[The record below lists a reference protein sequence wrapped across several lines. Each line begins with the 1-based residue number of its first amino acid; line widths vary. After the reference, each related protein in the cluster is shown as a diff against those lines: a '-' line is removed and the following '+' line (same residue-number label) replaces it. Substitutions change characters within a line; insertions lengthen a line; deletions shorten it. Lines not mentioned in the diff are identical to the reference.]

1 MFHPGRHGKRKRRAK
16 ALCLCFALS
25 ALVLTSLSFSS
36 PSQPQSG
43 KHAQVPKAPKILDDF
58 EGASSLASWRG
69 KVELSRTHSGH
80 GRQSLKASLS
90 PQDVSSDLL
99 PKDWRGYDR
108 LLFDIFN
115 PEVAPVYLGV
125 RIYDQLADDDVAEAR
140 GEAFLADR
148 KLLLIPGMNHVE
160 VKLDGLETSSSRQLA
175 LDRVRRF
182 AISAKGLE
190 RPLTIYIDNL
200 RLVNGVESG
209 ATASLLKPADGIAT
223 LDSRFVRLGQVG
235 PRDLIPESQAVQQK
249 REHARAEWRRLQE
262 SIEAARTMGIETI
275 YQEIPLIT
283 AELGVELRPL
293 LSWFNDDRTKSE
305 MFDYVSA
312 SCRAAR
318 GELEE
323 LITGAKMLP
332 DVDDT
337 QVGEPL
343 VPPYPSLKG
352 RPAKDGYFR
361 KDNGDPLLVLSL
373 HSPSQKLARF
383 FATPFQHIESYTAG
397 GGSRWTVDDSPVYEA
412 FNDNPDAK
420 RVGWDGWCGHLIRDR
435 WSMGGGRDEVVI
447 CLESPQI
454 RKAIEKYIEH
464 EAPRWLNNPEL
475 LYNVMGYEL
484 QYICYCERSQQ
495 MFRKWLAERHTT
507 VEGLNAAW
515 KTDFK
520 SFAEIFAPPA
530 KDSAPLAGANRA
542 QWFDWA
548 TFNQERFT
556 DHLAWVK
563 SVIRRFD
570 PVTPITA
577 GGSHSMLAGS
587 NATSGIDEELMVNR
601 FSDLVLHEG
610 GGSTLGAD
618 LHWALTERRLP
629 LADPEMSVSVRN
641 LLPHFLH
648 GKSVIQLF
656 YWPSQP
662 AVEHPRLNESSI
674 AHSHRWSLRDIGELL
689 RIALDVRKLNKEIA
703 ALAAA
708 PREVAVL
715 YSRTSLVQV
724 SGKLMRAAST
734 PYLDE
739 LRSTYEASL
748 YLDAGTTFITERQ
761 LLAGLARQYKAI
773 LVPAAKYAPPE
784 VAQALLDYLRQGG
797 QLIVSPDSL
806 LADQYLRPLN
816 FFAQAG
822 VEIVKTRAGNETELG
837 ALEQGYDQTLRRAA
851 VKTGTVEGEIIT
863 MPGTEPGGTPIQLR
877 GRGIIQQIK
886 AGANIG
892 VLARSRGGEPAIIG
906 CKVGSGSLTLLATQL
921 EPESYAQL
929 LDLLFE
935 RAGVTRQIRVTDV
948 AGQRLWQV
956 EARSLQYGRSWLLY
970 LINHRDSAIEVKLSL
985 PPATRSVLDL
995 RRDRELA
1002 AGNPIPL
1009 AAGETRILRIE

>member
-1 MFHPGRHGKRKRRAK
+1 MFHPGRYSERRGE
-16 ALCLCFALS
+16 ALRLCFALS
-25 ALVLTSLSFSS
+25 ALALTALSFSS
-36 PSQPQSG
+36 PAQTQSA
-43 KHAQVPKAPKILDDF
+43 KPAAVTKVLADF
-58 EGASSLASWRG
+58 EAEASLAGWRG
-69 KVELSRTHSGH
+69 KVELSRNHAGH
-80 GRQSLKASLS
+80 GRQSLKTSLL
-90 PQDVSSDLL
+90 PEDVLSDEL

-115 PEVAPVYLGV
+115 PEVAPIYLGV
-125 RIYDQLADDDVAEAR
+125 RIYDELADDYAAEAR

-160 VKLDGLETSSSRQLA
+160 VKLDGLETASSRKLA

-182 AISAKGLE
+182 AISVKGLE
-190 RPLTIYIDNL
+190 HPLTIYIDNL
-200 RLVNGVESG
+200 RLVNGIEGG
-209 ATASLLKPADGIAT
+209 ATASLLKPEDGRAV

-235 PRDLIPESQAVQQK
+235 PRETIPESPAVQQK

-283 AELGVELRPL
+283 AELGIELRPL
-293 LSWFNDDRTKSE
+293 LSWFNDDLTKSE
-305 MFDYVSA
+305 MFDYVA
-312 SCRAAR
+312 TSCRAAR
-318 GELEE
+318 IELEE
-323 LITGAKMLP
+323 LITGAKRLP

-337 QVGEPL
+337 QVGELL
-343 VPPYPSLKG
+343 VPPYPPLKG

-361 KDNGDPLLVLSL
+361 NEKGDPLLVLSL
-373 HSPSQKLARF
+373 HSPSQKLTRF

-397 GGSRWTVDDSPVYEA
+397 GGSRWTVNDSPVYEA
-412 FNDNPDAK
+412 FRDNPDAK
-420 RVGWDGWCGHLIRDR
+420 RAGWDGWCGHLIRDR

-454 RKAIEKYIEH
+454 REAIEKYIER
-464 EAPRWLNNPEL
+464 EAPRWLKNPEL

-507 VEGLNAAW
+507 VAGLNTAW
-515 KTDFK
+515 KTNFK
-520 SFAEIFAPPA
+520 SFAEIVAPPA
-530 KDSAPLAGANRA
+530 KDSAPLEGANRA

-570 PVTPITA
+570 PATPITA

-587 NATSGIDEELMVNR
+587 NATSGIDEEQMVNR

-629 LADPEMSVSVRN
+629 LADPEMSVSAHD

-648 GKSVIQLF
+648 GKSVLQLF

-662 AVEHPRLNESSI
+662 AAEHPRLNESAI
-674 AHSHRWSLRDIGELL
+674 AHSRRWPLQDIGELL
-689 RIALDVRKLNKEIA
+689 RIALDIRRLNKEIA

-708 PREVAVL
+708 PREVAII

-724 SGKLMRAAST
+724 PGKLMRAAST

-761 LLAGLARQYKAI
+761 LLAGLAKQYKAI

-784 VAQALLDYLRQGG
+784 VAQALLDYVRRGG
-797 QLIVSPDSL
+797 QLIVSPESL

-822 VEIVKTRAGNETELG
+822 VEIIKTSAENETELG
-837 ALEQGYDQTLRRAA
+837 ALEQGYDQTLRRAV
-851 VKTGTVEGEIIT
+851 VKSGNGSSEIMTV
-863 MPGTEPGGTPIQLR
+863 PGTEPGGTRLQLR
-877 GRGIIQQIK
+877 GRGIILQLK
-886 AGANIG
+886 PGENAE
-892 VLARSRGGEPAIIG
+892 VLARLKDGEPAIIR
-906 CKVGSGSLTLLATQL
+906 CKFGNGSITLLATQL
-921 EPESYAQL
+921 EPRSYAQL

-956 EARSLQYGRSWLLY
+956 EARSLQRGHSWLLY

-985 PPATRSVLDL
+985 PPAIRSVLDL
-995 RRDRELA
+995 RRDRDLP
-1002 AGNPIPL
+1002 AGSSIPL